1 MTTFALSFSD
11 KMSVKEALD
20 EFEGKKILVIGDII
34 LDIYIH
40 GIVERISPE
49 APIPIVNHKHT
60 RHALGGAANVAANL
74 KGLGA
79 EVTLVSATGE
89 DREAEYLGA
98 MLDLEEISHD
108 LIAIKDRPTTSKSR
122 IIAAGHQMLRIDHE
136 VTEDL
141 SPDQGRSLLEKVME
155 RIQLDP
161 PSALVLEDYN
171 KGLLTE
177 EVIRAIIVKANA
189 LNIPVIVDPKK
200 NHFFAYSGCRVF
212 KPNFKECARQLPFPL
227 KPETESLQQ
236 ADAYLRARLHHGIS
250 MITLAEHG
258 IFISDGHKSHLLPT
272 EIRQVSDVS
281 GAGDTVTA
289 IATFGIVQSLSLEL
303 IASLANKAA
312 GLVCTRPGVYAIRKE
327 ELIQNH
333 N

>member
-1 MTTFALSFSD
+1 MTTFALSFND

-20 EFEGKKILVIGDII
+20 EFEGKKIMVIGDII

-40 GIVERISPE
+40 GTVERISPE

-89 DREAEYLGA
+89 DREAEYLET

-122 IIAAGHQMLRIDHE
+122 ILAAGHQMLRIDHE

-141 SPDQGRSLLEKVME
+141 SPDQGKFLLEKVRE
-155 RIQLDP
+155 RMRQGLP
-161 PSALVLEDYN
+161 AALVLEDYN

-177 EVIRAIIVKANA
+177 ELIRDLIAIANA
-189 LNIPVIVDPKK
+189 QNIPVIVDPKK
-200 NHFFAYSGCRVF
+200 SHFFAYSGCRVF

-227 KPETESLQQ
+227 KPEMESLQQ
-236 ADAYLRARLHHGIS
+236 ADAYLRARLHHGFS

-258 IFISDGHKSHLLPT
+258 IFISDGHRSHLVPT